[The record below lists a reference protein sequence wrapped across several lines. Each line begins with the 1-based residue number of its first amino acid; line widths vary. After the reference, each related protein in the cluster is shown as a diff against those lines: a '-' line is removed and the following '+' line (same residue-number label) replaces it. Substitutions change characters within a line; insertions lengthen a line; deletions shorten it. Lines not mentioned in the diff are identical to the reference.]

1 MNRIR
6 FTRRFERNL
15 NNILDFISQENPVSA
30 KRVIQDIQKSIYVLA
45 DYHSVGRKGSVE
57 GTRELI
63 VTQYPY
69 IVIYRVLESDD
80 EVQVLDIVHM
90 AQDRPRSE

>member
-15 NNILDFISQENPVSA
+15 NDILDFISQENPATA
-30 KRVIQDIQKSIYVLA
+30 KRVIQDIQKSIYILE
-45 DYHSVGRKGSVE
+45 DYHGVGRKGAVE

-69 IVIYRVLESDD
+69 IVIYRVLEPDD

-90 AQDRPRSE
+90 ARNRPRSQ